1 MSRKKKLMETEPLL
15 YIVQPKLRPPT
26 ASMQQSFVRR
36 GRESVLVEKEEE
48 QQPFEPEWKPS
59 FSQMTVPEQ
68 LAFLASLPSHLPP
81 VKCLLETKSTRPI
94 EGIVTECEEGR
105 VKIATNEG
113 ERQLNAD
120 DVRQVILIGWTRK
133 GEP

>member
-1 MSRKKKLMETEPLL
+1 MSREKKLMETEPLL

-48 QQPFEPEWKPS
+48 QQPFELEWKPS

-81 VKCLLETKSTRPI
+81 V
-94 EGIVTECEEGR
+94 
-105 VKIATNEG
+105 
-113 ERQLNAD
+113 
-120 DVRQVILIGWTRK
+120 
-133 GEP
+133 